1 MGILY
6 VMNLSEITILIGALA
21 IVMAGVGL
29 VRADLLRA
37 VIRGFPRSR
46 YAGLILTGLCC
57 WLGAREALLMN
68 MGGLNGYKNFIYV
81 LAPLVFIGS
90 VTCLKEL
97 LAARALGGL
106 LCLIAVPITKVAVFS
121 DRPYFQIISA
131 LAYSWVVV
139 GIIFLMA
146 PWRFRQMHQRL
157 LEQELLYHLA
167 LGAKALVGAGLIV
180 LSLFVY

>member
-1 MGILY
+1 MGILCD
-6 VMNLSEITILIGALA
+6 MNLSEITILIGGLA
-21 IVMAGVGL
+21 IVMAGVGFA
-29 VRADLLRA
+29 RADLLRG

-46 YAGLILTGLCC
+46 HAGWVLAGLCC

-68 MGGLNGYKNFIYV
+68 MGGLNGYKHFIYV

-157 LEQELLYHLA
+157 LEQEKLYRLA
-167 LGAKALVGAGLIV
+167 LGVKTLVGTGLIA
-180 LSLFVY
+180 LGFFVY

>member
-1 MGILY
+1 MGILWH
-6 VMNLSEITILIGALA
+6 MNLSEITISIGGLA

-29 VRADLLRA
+29 ARADLLRG

-46 YAGLILTGLCC
+46 HAGWVLAGLCC

-68 MGGLNGYKNFIYV
+68 MGGLNGYKHFIYV

-157 LEQELLYHLA
+157 LEQEKLYRLA
-167 LGAKALVGAGLIV
+167 LGVKTLVGAGLIA
-180 LSLFVY
+180 LGFFVY

>member
-1 MGILY
+1 MGILCD
-6 VMNLSEITILIGALA
+6 MNLSEITILIGGLA

-29 VRADLLRA
+29 ARADLLRG

-46 YAGLILTGLCC
+46 YAGWILTGLCC

-106 LCLIAVPITKVAVFS
+106 LCLIAVPITKVAALS
-121 DRPYFQIISA
+121 DRPYFQIITVI
-131 LAYSWVVV
+131 AYHWVVF
-139 GIIFLMA
+139 GIVFLMA
-146 PWRFRQMHQRL
+146 PWRFRQVHQRL
-157 LEQELLYHLA
+157 LEQDRLYRLA
-167 LGAKALVGAGLIV
+167 LGFKALVGAGLIA
-180 LSLFVY
+180 LGFFVY

>member
-1 MGILY
+1 MGILFH
-6 VMNLSEITILIGALA
+6 MSLSEITILIGGLA

-29 VRADLLRA
+29 VRADLLRG
-37 VIRGFPRSR
+37 VIRSFPRSR
-46 YAGLILTGLCC
+46 YAGWVLAGLCC

-90 VTCLKEL
+90 VTCLREL

-106 LCLIAVPITKVAVFS
+106 LCLIAVPITQVAVFS

-131 LAYSWVVV
+131 MAYSWVVV
-139 GIIFLMA
+139 GIVFLMA
-146 PWRFRQMHQRL
+146 PWRFRQMHQWL
-157 LEQELLYHLA
+157 LEYEELYRFA
-167 LGAKALVGAGLIV
+167 LGMKALVGAGFIALGLIV
-180 LSLFVY
+180 Y

>member
-1 MGILY
+1 MGILC

-97 LAARALGGL
+97 LAARAFGGL
-106 LCLIAVPITKVAVFS
+106 LCLIAVPITKVAALS
-121 DRPYFQIISA
+121 DRPYFQIIT
-131 LAYSWVVV
+131 LMAYHWVVF

-146 PWRFRQMHQRL
+146 PWRFRQVHKRFLKQERL
-157 LEQELLYHLA
+157 YRLA
-167 LGAKALVGAGLIV
+167 LAVKALVGAGLIALV
-180 LSLFVY
+180 LFVY